1 MKRNGMSL
9 MDPRR
14 IDRTFHAPERDSDY
28 VLDRRDALARLIEGL
43 SPQQAEAVRLFYL
56 GDVPARE
63 IAARLGVTV
72 ERAGELLAQA
82 EKKMQ
87 EAAEARFPGLCA
99 NGNGH

>member
-1 MKRNGMSL
+1 MKRNGTLLMSSQ
-9 MDPRR
+9 R
-14 IDRTFHAPERDSDY
+14 IDRTFPAPAHDVDY

-43 SPQQAEAVRLFYL
+43 PPQQAEAVRLFYL

-63 IAARLGVTV
+63 IAAKLGVTV

-82 EKKMQ
+82 EKKMR
-87 EAAEARFPGLCA
+87 EAAEVRFPGLCT

>member
-1 MKRNGMSL
+1 VKRNGMSL

-14 IDRTFHAPERDSDY
+14 IDRRFAAPERDSDY
-28 VLDRRDALARLIEGL
+28 ALDRRDALARLIEEL

-63 IAARLGVTV
+63 IAAKLGVTI

-82 EKKMQ
+82 ERKMR
-87 EAAEARFPGLCA
+87 EAAEARCPGLCM
-99 NGNGH
+99 NGNGR